1 MIESEKRLIQKA
13 KNGDKVAFGKLV
25 EEYHQKL
32 LYVAYDLV
40 GDYDEAKDLAQ
51 ETFLRAWVKL
61 SQFEERSKFSTWLY
75 RVLYNMAIDS
85 HRKKKRNPQHSLE
98 EKLKEVT
105 EGGKKLP
112 ASVILQPGEDLERDE
127 VAGQLDAALEKLTL
141 NQRIAVILRYY
152 HQKSSKEIAEVMG
165 CAEST
170 VRIHIFR
177 ALAQMRK
184 HLGGAKGKRPD
195 EL

>member
-1 MIESEKRLIQKA
+1 MNDSEKRLIQKA

-40 GDYDEAKDLAQ
+40 GDYDDAKDLAQ
-51 ETFLRAWVKL
+51 ETFLRAYVKL
-61 SQFEERSKFSTWLY
+61 SQFEERAKFSTWLY
-75 RVLYNMAIDS
+75 RVLYNLAIDS
-85 HRKKKRNPQHSLE
+85 HRKKKRHPQHSLE

-105 EGGKKLP
+105 DGSKKLP
-112 ASVILQPGEDLERDE
+112 ASIILQPGQDLERDE
-127 VAGQLDAALEKLTL
+127 TAKQLDAALEKLTL
-141 NQRIAVILRYY
+141 NQRIAVVMRYY
-152 HQKSSKEIAEVMG
+152 HQKTSKEISEVMG

-177 ALAQMRK
+177 AMANMRK
-184 HLGGAKGKRPD
+184 ELGDLKP
-195 EL
+195 E

>member
-1 MIESEKRLIQKA
+1 MIDSEKRLIQKA
-13 KNGDKVAFGKLV
+13 KQGDKIAFGKLV

-51 ETFLRAWVKL
+51 ETFLRAYVKL

-75 RVLYNMAIDS
+75 RILYNLSIDS
-85 HRKKKRNPQHSLE
+85 HRKKKRNPQYSLE
-98 EKLKEVT
+98 EKLRQVT
-105 EGGKKLP
+105 EGGQKMP

-127 VAGQLDAALEKLTL
+127 TARQLDSALEKLTL
-141 NQRIAVILRYY
+141 NQRIAVVMRYY
-152 HQKSSKEIAEVMG
+152 HQKSSKEISEVMG

-177 ALAQMRK
+177 ALAHMRK
-184 HLGGAKGKRPD
+184 DLGNLKP
-195 EL
+195 E